1 MRVQGFKP
9 TITLQE
15 FQQEVKA
22 PSSEEKLK
30 PIAFAALSKFQPKDL
45 ATGLAD
51 GWLAKL
57 EGYAQERSQKI
68 MQGVKLLNQLGD
80 QKDGLLESCPSFK
93 KAKEA
98 FKQAEQAYVKLSS
111 LNAALAKQAL
121 KEFSSHEMSLSTKLE
136 KLKTA
141 QENCVS
147 QSPWRELYDAW
158 HALQAP
164 IPANTCEQIENICS
178 ALKGQRLCSALRFV
192 FLDSDQ
198 ANVESVKAH
207 LLKYAHSSTSATPE
221 AMEIL
226 DQQLSSA
233 KKQAEAIQTKRL
245 AEKNEKIEAALSSLR
260 TNLSIYQ
267 EAKKE
272 YLSDSSYGK
281 YAEQKKIVHG
291 ALTELASFCALSEL
305 TGHGKITTDSIRKLY
320 HIAVVK

>member
-1 MRVQGFKP
+1 MRIQGFKP
-9 TITLQE
+9 TITLQD

-22 PSSEEKLK
+22 HSSEEKLK
-30 PIAFAALSKFQPKDL
+30 PIVFAALSKFQPKDL

-51 GWLAKL
+51 SWLAKL

-68 MQGVKLLNQLGD
+68 MQGVKLFNQLGD
-80 QKDGLLESCPSFK
+80 QKDELLEFCPNFK

-98 FKQAEQAYVKLSS
+98 FKQAEQAYSTLSF
-111 LNAALAKQAL
+111 LDAALAKQAL
-121 KEFSSHEMSLSTKLE
+121 KEFSSHEMSLSTTLE

-141 QENCVS
+141 QENCVC

-158 HALQAP
+158 NALQEP
-164 IPANTCEQIENICS
+164 NPANTCEQIENICF
-178 ALKGQRLCSALRFV
+178 ALKGEKLCSALKFV

-198 ANVESVKAH
+198 ANVDSVKAH
-207 LLKYAHSSTSATPE
+207 LLKYAHNSTSATPE

-226 DQQLSSA
+226 DRQLSIA
-233 KKQAEAIQTKRL
+233 KKQAEAIQMKRL
-245 AEKNEKIEAALSSLR
+245 AEKNEKIKVALSSLR
-260 TNLSIYQ
+260 TSLSAYQ

-272 YLSDSSYGK
+272 YLTDSSYIK

-291 ALTELASFCALSEL
+291 ALNELASFCILSEL

-320 HIAVVK
+320 HIAVVQ